1 MTNVATTILRD
12 WWELAAC
19 QEADPDLFFPIS
31 DKGRAEDD
39 VARARAVC
47 QRCQIRAKCLDY
59 AVTTRQAHGIWGG
72 LTEIERQPLFASG
85 AHRDQ
90 NERPA
95 A

>member
-1 MTNVATTILRD
+1 MTRTIFCD
-12 WWELAAC
+12 GWELAAC
-19 QEADPDLFFPIS
+19 QSADPDLFFPIS

-47 QRCQIRAKCLDY
+47 QQCTIRAMCLDY
-59 AVTTRQAHGIWGG
+59 AVATRQAHGIWGG

-85 AHRDQ
+85 EHRDQ
-90 NERPA
+90 NERSA